1 MKNNFFKKVTT
12 SASLLVLSAH
22 NNLVL
27 ADDNPFKKAGD
38 DVKKI
43 GGDIKTFAYIIAVVC
58 FICAGLLIMLG
69 DEGKK
74 KGMNWL
80 PYVIGGLIVIS
91 LAAAAVGYLQGLG
104 G

>member
-12 SASLLVLSAH
+12 SASLLVLSAY
-22 NNLVL
+22 NNVVL
-27 ADDNPFKKAGD
+27 ADDNPFTKTGSDIKK
-38 DVKKI
+38 V
-43 GGDIKTFAYIIAVVC
+43 GGDIKTLAYIVAVVC

-74 KGMNWL
+74 KGMAWL

>member
-1 MKNNFFKKVTT
+1 MKKNFFKKVTT
-12 SASLLVLSAH
+12 AASLLVLSAH
-22 NNLVL
+22 NTLVF
-27 ADDNPFKKAGD
+27 ADDNPFTKTGSDITKVGGEIKKLS
-38 DVKKI
+38 
-43 GGDIKTFAYIIAVVC
+43 YAVAIFC

-74 KGMNWL
+74 KGMAWL
-80 PYVIGGLIVIS
+80 PYVIGGLIVIA

>member
-12 SASLLVLSAH
+12 SALLLVLSAH
-22 NNLVL
+22 NTLVF
-27 ADDNPFKKAGD
+27 ADDNPFTKTGT
-38 DVKKI
+38 
-43 GGDIKTFAYIIAVVC
+43 DIKKVGVEIKTLSYIVAVVC
-58 FICAGLLIMLG
+58 MICAGLLIMLG

-74 KGMNWL
+74 KGMAWL

-91 LAAAAVGYLQGLG
+91 LASAAIGYMQGLG

>member
-12 SASLLVLSAH
+12 SASLLVLAAH
-22 NNLVL
+22 NTLVF
-27 ADDNPFKKAGD
+27 ADDNPFTKTGSDIKK
-38 DVKKI
+38 V
-43 GGDIKTFAYIIAVVC
+43 GGDIKTLAYTVAIVC

-74 KGMNWL
+74 KGMAWL
-80 PYVIGGLIVIS
+80 PYVAGGLIVIS

>member
-1 MKNNFFKKVTT
+1 MKNNFFKKMTT

-27 ADDNPFKKAGD
+27 ADDNPFTKTSSDITKVGGEIKKLSYTVA
-38 DVKKI
+38 I
-43 GGDIKTFAYIIAVVC
+43 VC

-74 KGMNWL
+74 KGMTWL